1 MTLEVLAPL
10 LVPVGLAAIPP
21 KQPGARQVAAQV
33 AEEAQNVGAADV
45 LLGVQSQIEV
55 DATAVRRDD

>member
-21 KQPGARQVAAQV
+21 KQPGARQVT
-33 AEEAQNVGAADV
+33 EEAQNVGAADV

>member
-21 KQPGARQVAAQV
+21 KQPGARQV